1 MNPEQ
6 HGLSDDIIKLP
17 KPKEKKSW
25 TVVRPQW
32 RLPISLPDTLLVF
45 AVVVLIHM
53 SILPACVPGA
63 QIGQKKASDSLELEI
78 ETEMSSYVG
87 PGN

>member
-1 MNPEQ
+1 MNPDQ
-6 HGLSDDIIKLP
+6 HRLRDDIIKLP

-32 RLPISLPDTLLVF
+32 RLPISLPNKPVVS
-45 AVVVLIHM
+45 VVVLIHM
-53 SILPACVPGA
+53 SILPACVHSA
-63 QIGQKKASDSLELEI
+63 QIGEKKASDSLEMEI
-78 ETEMSSYVG
+78 ETEMSPYVG